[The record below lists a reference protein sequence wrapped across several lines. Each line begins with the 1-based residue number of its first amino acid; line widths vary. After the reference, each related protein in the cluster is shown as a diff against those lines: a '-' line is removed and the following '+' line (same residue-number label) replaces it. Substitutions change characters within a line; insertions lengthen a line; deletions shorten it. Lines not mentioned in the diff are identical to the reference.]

1 MGQGWKK
8 DYTRYKGFFLNVLG
22 AYNSKPNLKIYL
34 ELMLSLGTIIIFAI
48 FAIKPTILTIID
60 INNEIKAK
68 EATIEKLQKKLTDL
82 QTASSI
88 LQNQSEN
95 LEFINEA
102 IPSNANLE
110 KVTKQIENLA
120 ILNSITLT
128 SLTSSDVLIKGQV
141 DKKENELPI
150 SFSVS
155 GEYQNLFAFLQ
166 AIENTKRPFK
176 IDSLIF
182 NSTKSIDEKKLITLT
197 ISSLAPFIITD
208 KIQSN

>member
-34 ELMLSLGTIIIFAI
+34 ELMLSLGTIIIFSI

-68 EATIEKLQKKLTDL
+68 EATIEKLQKKLIDL

-88 LQNQSEN
+88 LQNQSED
-95 LEFINEA
+95 LEFIDEA
-102 IPSNANLE
+102 IPNNANLE
-110 KVTKQIENLA
+110 KATKQIESLA

-128 SLTSSDVLIKGQV
+128 SLTSSDVLLKGQM
-141 DKKENELPI
+141 DKKENELPV

-155 GEYQNLFAFLQ
+155 GEYQNLYAFLQ